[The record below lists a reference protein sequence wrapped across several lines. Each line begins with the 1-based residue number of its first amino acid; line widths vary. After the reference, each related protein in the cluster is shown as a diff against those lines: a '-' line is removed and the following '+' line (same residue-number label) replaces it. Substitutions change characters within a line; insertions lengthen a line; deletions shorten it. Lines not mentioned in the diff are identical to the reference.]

1 MSDTEKILSV
11 QDISCLGQCSNTVML
26 PLLSAAGLETVV
38 LPTALLSTHTGGF
51 HDFTFLDLTAGMD
64 KILSHFCSL
73 GVQFEYLCTGY
84 FGSAR

>member
-1 MSDTEKILSV
+1 
-11 QDISCLGQCSNTVML
+11 ML
-26 PLLSAAGLETVV
+26 QYGNASAAVCRRAGDRC
-38 LPTALLSTHTGGF
+38 PAAALLSTHTGGF
-51 HDFTFLDLTAGMD
+51 HDFTFLDLTAEMD